1 MDFFSALVL
10 YSCMLCPCSVR
21 IVARLGPI
29 LMIVSRNV
37 VGIGDVSVQQQVNM
51 GLLRD
56 RLMKTAGIE
65 MLSKCYPPK
74 RTKAYSVTGN

>member
-1 MDFFSALVL
+1 
-10 YSCMLCPCSVR
+10 
-21 IVARLGPI
+21 
-29 LMIVSRNV
+29 MIVSRNV